1 MRGIRKRMERHLA
14 GFAVAFA
21 IVCAHTA
28 LMSLCEYLETL

>member
-21 IVCAHTA
+21 IVGAHAA